1 MTEVM
6 SPLVSQRLWA
16 LPVSPAAVKFLGYL
30 VHRSEYGGHLP
41 VHQPQMGEEYGGI
54 TKQAVSQLMAPLCDL
69 NIVLRPTRNSYRLH
83 PLAARYESAEA
94 MDTAFRQALADIK
107 ANKLPNLRLPLYVT
121 APPAAEGASPLRAA
135 S

>member
-16 LPVSPAAVKFLGYL
+16 LPVSPASVKFLGYL
-30 VHRSEYGGHLP
+30 VARSEFGGHLP
-41 VHQPQMGEEYGGI
+41 VRQPQMGEEYGGI

-83 PLAARYESAEA
+83 PLAARYESAEE
-94 MDTAFRQALADIK
+94 MDKAFRQALADIT
-107 ANKLPNLRLPLYVT
+107 ADKLPNLRLPRYVA
-121 APPAAEGASPLRAA
+121 APPPPEAANPLRVA